1 MFPLAYN
8 GDKTDAGKY
17 HPLLSFRSWLTLVS
31 SFALLAISPMNSLS
45 LAAPV

>member
-1 MFPLAYN
+1 MFLLAYN
-8 GDKTDAGKY
+8 CDKADAGKY
-17 HPLLSFRSWLTLVS
+17 RPLLLFRSWLTLVS

>member
-1 MFPLAYN
+1 MFLLAYN
-8 GDKTDAGKY
+8 GDKTDGGKY
-17 HPLLSFRSWLTLVS
+17 RSLLLFRSWLTLVN